1 MSFACGLGSCYPKQR
16 STTDPSLAWGQGS
29 CQSLSDRRLLSLPPS
44 ASLGF
49 ISQCLRFLVRFP
61 PHPLAPTQK
70 VPRPTSPFGARH
82 TGRSVTLCLE
92 PFLLQDSLVL
102 SPFLSLRLGLSF
114 CLSVS
119 YHPPFLVSTP
129 APPPQHPCFLSSGL
143 PTLYSLARKAQHL
156 RPQGG
161 WAVES
166 RDEHTA
172 GRDEGGGG
180 GPAVWEEGG
189 GTLRPPAPQRDFL
202 TAPSSAHRLPSQHT
216 SFPHCSMREVC
227 VCVCVY
233 ACTGPEWTGHW
244 RGLSLG
250 MGAWRQGA

>member
-16 STTDPSLAWGQGS
+16 SATDPSLAWGQGS

-129 APPPQHPCFLSSGL
+129 APPPSI
-143 PTLYSLARKAQHL
+143 
-156 RPQGG
+156 
-161 WAVES
+161 
-166 RDEHTA
+166 
-172 GRDEGGGG
+172 
-180 GPAVWEEGG
+180 PA
-189 GTLRPPAPQRDFL
+189 
-202 TAPSSAHRLPSQHT
+202 
-216 SFPHCSMREVC
+216 SFPPDSPRCTLWPEKHSICAPRGAGQSSPGMNTRPGGMR
-227 VCVCVY
+227 
-233 ACTGPEWTGHW
+233 
-244 RGLSLG
+244 
-250 MGAWRQGA
+250 GAGEDQRSGRKEGEPSDLQPPRETF

>member
-129 APPPQHPCFLSSGL
+129 APPPPASLLPFLRTPHVVLFGQKSTAFAPPGGL
-143 PTLYSLARKAQHL
+143 GSRV
-156 RPQGG
+156 QG
-161 WAVES
+161 
-166 RDEHTA
+166 
-172 GRDEGGGG
+172 
-180 GPAVWEEGG
+180 
-189 GTLRPPAPQRDFL
+189 
-202 TAPSSAHRLPSQHT
+202 
-216 SFPHCSMREVC
+216 
-227 VCVCVY
+227 
-233 ACTGPEWTGHW
+233 
-244 RGLSLG
+244 
-250 MGAWRQGA
+250 